1 MIKRMKAAATTK
13 ARPAYQIYV
22 LLLLLLINAISY
34 ADRHLFSILIPSI
47 KAEFGVTDSVLGLI
61 GGPGFTVSFMLFSL
75 PLARL
80 ADRWSRR
87 GVLALAAT
95 LWSIATAASGAAAN
109 VVQLAIAR
117 FTVGIGEA
125 GGLPPS
131 QAILA
136 TLYGEN
142 RRSGVMGVLTSS
154 TYFGLVIGLVGGAA
168 VASQWGWRA
177 AFLTLAVPGFP
188 LALLLWLTGPRR
200 TREFTPASVKPEVGE
215 SFWTFVQIF
224 WATKSLRL
232 LAIGLG
238 IFNIFGYAAAVWMPT
253 FFMRS
258 HGMTLV
264 ESGAWLGIGASIGGI
279 TGSMGGGML
288 VDHLR
293 QRGEHWHLR
302 LPAIALL
309 LIFPVNIAMFLMPS
323 GAGISIATLHIP
335 VVALLSV
342 VSAILVSVWAGPAYS
357 AVSKLVS
364 PLQRAQATAMLV
376 VVINVIGSISGPTLS
391 GLFSDVL
398 SVYAGQDSLRISLF
412 LVSFVALI
420 GGAVVWRASL
430 FYPSDLSNRHS
441 MSGAISSG
449 S

>member
-1 MIKRMKAAATTK
+1 MKAATTK
-13 ARPAYQIYV
+13 GRPAYQIYI
-22 LLLLLLINAISY
+22 LLLLLLVNAISY

-95 LWSIATAASGAAAN
+95 LWSIATAASGVAAN

-117 FTVGIGEA
+117 FAVGIGEA

-136 TLYGEN
+136 SLYSEN
-142 RRSGVMGVLTSS
+142 RRAGVMGVLTSS

-200 TREFTPASVKPEVGE
+200 TRGFTPASTKPKAGE
-215 SFWTFVQIF
+215 SFWAFVQLF

-279 TGSMGGGML
+279 MGSMGGGML

-293 QRGEHWHLR
+293 KRGEYWQLR
-302 LPAIALL
+302 LPA
-309 LIFPVNIAMFLMPS
+309 
-323 GAGISIATLHIP
+323 
-335 VVALLSV
+335 
-342 VSAILVSVWAGPAYS
+342 W
-357 AVSKLVS
+357 
-364 PLQRAQATAMLV
+364 
-376 VVINVIGSISGPTLS
+376 
-391 GLFSDVL
+391 
-398 SVYAGQDSLRISLF
+398 
-412 LVSFVALI
+412 
-420 GGAVVWRASL
+420 
-430 FYPSDLSNRHS
+430 
-441 MSGAISSG
+441 
-449 S
+449 

>member
-1 MIKRMKAAATTK
+1 MKAAATTK
-13 ARPAYQIYV
+13 ARPAYQIYI
-22 LLLLLLINAISY
+22 LLLLLLINVISY
-34 ADRHLFSILIPSI
+34 ADRHLFSILIPFI

-95 LWSIATAASGAAAN
+95 LWSIATAASGVAAN

-136 TLYGEN
+136 SLYSEN
-142 RRSGVMGVLTSS
+142 RRAGVMGVLTSS
-154 TYFGLVIGLVGGAA
+154 TYFGLVIGLLGGAA

-200 TREFTPASVKPEVGE
+200 TRELTPASTKPKAGE
-215 SFWTFVQIF
+215 SFWAFVQLF

-264 ESGAWLGIGASIGGI
+264 ESGAWLGIGAAIGGI

-293 QRGEHWHLR
+293 KRGEHWQLR
-302 LPAIALL
+302 LPAITLL
-309 LIFPVNIAMFLMPS
+309 LTFPVNVAMFLMPN
-323 GAGISIATLHIP
+323 GARVTIAALHIP

-364 PLQRAQATAMLV
+364 PVQRAQATAMLV
-376 VVINVIGSISGPTLS
+376 VVINVIGSILGPTLG

-398 SVYAGQDSLRISLF
+398 SAYAGQDSLRASLF
-412 LVSFVALI
+412 LVSFVAII

-430 FYPSDLSNRHS
+430 AYPEDLSNRDF
-441 MSGAISSG
+441 ISSAASSG
-449 S
+449 N

>member
-1 MIKRMKAAATTK
+1 MKAAATTQG
-13 ARPAYQIYV
+13 RPAYQIYI

-95 LWSIATAASGAAAN
+95 LWSIATAASGIAAN
-109 VVQLAIAR
+109 VIQLAIAR

-177 AFLTLAVPGFP
+177 AFMTLAVPGFP

-200 TREFTPASVKPEVGE
+200 TREFTPTSTKTESGE

-293 QRGEHWHLR
+293 KRGEHWQLR
-302 LPAIALL
+302 LPAITLL
-309 LIFPVNIAMFLMPS
+309 LTFPVNVAMFLMPN
-323 GAGISIATLHIP
+323 GASVTIAALHIP

-364 PLQRAQATAMLV
+364 PVQRAQATAMLV
-376 VVINVIGSISGPTLS
+376 VVINVIGSITGPTLG
-391 GLFSDVL
+391 GLFSDVM
-398 SVYAGQDSLRISLF
+398 SGYAGQDSLRVSLL

-430 FYPSDLSNRHS
+430 VYPGDLSNRHS
-441 MSGAISSG
+441 ISGAG
-449 S
+449 